1 MRLSEKGSGWR
12 WGPERSLELEALLE
26 VEKAVSRSCAGS
38 ECFAR
43 SWARAKGEG
52 VGSRFDVCVAAM
64 DVQASGAPVVCWAV
78 ATMGELSDAGDV
90 ARGAVLAARV
100 TEWME
105 DLFGPGEVP
114 ADMAAVGATCQAYLA
129 GLDALGV
136 VGHAL
141 FWRYVQSLL
150 VEGAAGRAL
159 EAIGR
164 ALGQVD
170 DMDVEGTAKT
180 VEGAMDVIRRA
191 RSWGVGAAERGRVV
205 GRVREL
211 VDRKLAGAVREGRGY
226 RWSARGMMVPVDVER
241 ALAEGIFVG
250 ATPVVGS
257 WEEEVALLER
267 LDEVGREEG
276 LCWRVEE
283 LLSEERGPGKR
294 EREVYLER
302 MEGVARRRIG
312 RSAMGVAAENWR
324 ELSAENFEGWTASV
338 WGLRLDG
345 LCMLAALDR
354 ARRGSAGRE
363 WEEWRNLE
371 PVGALKVLCG
381 LRLWVETVGRYGL
394 QAEAVRA
401 WKEDVL
407 VELGRVAWS
416 VVESEQVGRVEDA
429 LRAVF
434 EKWAAKGKGSEGRGF
449 VLAMDRALCGGLER
463 EVGLQV
469 IMGGR
474 AGAAW
479 CKACEKMGLEG
490 GPGRWEEAIALWVE
504 RNGES
509 DEKSL
514 ARCAHDWVEGL
525 SWGGEFE
532 GDGEM
537 GWFYGL
543 AWLLGRW
550 SRVRGGGY
558 RVLADALRRECL
570 DEPVFGYGERVALL
584 AALEG
589 AQVPGTGRLDGVGAV

>member
-1 MRLSEKGSGWR
+1 M
-12 WGPERSLELEALLE
+12 
-26 VEKAVSRSCAGS
+26 
-38 ECFAR
+38 
-43 SWARAKGEG
+43 
-52 VGSRFDVCVAAM
+52 
-64 DVQASGAPVVCWAV
+64 
-78 ATMGELSDAGDV
+78 
-90 ARGAVLAARV
+90 
-100 TEWME
+100 
-105 DLFGPGEVP
+105 
-114 ADMAAVGATCQAYLA
+114 
-129 GLDALGV
+129 
-136 VGHAL
+136 
-141 FWRYVQSLL
+141 
-150 VEGAAGRAL
+150 
-159 EAIGR
+159 
-164 ALGQVD
+164 
-170 DMDVEGTAKT
+170 
-180 VEGAMDVIRRA
+180 
-191 RSWGVGAAERGRVV
+191 V

-211 VDRKLAGAVREGRGY
+211 VDRKLADAVREGRGY
-226 RWSARGMMVPVDVER
+226 RWSERGMMVAVDVER
-241 ALAEGIFVG
+241 AIAEGIFVG

-283 LLSEERGPGKR
+283 LLSKERGPGEC
-294 EREVYLER
+294 EREAYLER

-312 RSAMGVAAENWR
+312 RSVMGVAAENWR
-324 ELSAENFEGWTASV
+324 ELSAENFEGWTASA

-363 WEEWRNLE
+363 WEEWRRFE
-371 PVGALKVLCG
+371 PVGAFKVLCG

-416 VVESEQVGRVEDA
+416 VVEREQVGRVEDA
-429 LRAVF
+429 LWAVF

-449 VLAMDRALCGGLER
+449 VLTMDRALGGELER

-504 RNGES
+504 RYGES

-514 ARCAHDWVEGL
+514 ARSAHDWVEGL
-525 SWGGEFE
+525 AWGGEFE
-532 GDGEM
+532 GDGDME
-537 GWFYGL
+537 WFCRL

-550 SRVRGGGY
+550 GWVRGGGY

-570 DEPVFGYGERVALL
+570 DEPVFGYGERVAVL